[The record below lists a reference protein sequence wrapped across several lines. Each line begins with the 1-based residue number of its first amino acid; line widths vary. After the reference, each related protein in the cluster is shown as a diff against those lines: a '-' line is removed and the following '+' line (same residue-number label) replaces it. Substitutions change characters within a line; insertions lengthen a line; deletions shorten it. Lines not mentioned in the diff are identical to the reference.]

1 MTTVPPGSRA
11 PAGPPG
17 PPADVHLST
26 GAMALDALPADEA
39 TAFGEHLAD
48 CPTCSEEYRG
58 LQATVA
64 MLGAAEA
71 ERPPRGLRARVLNA
85 AARTPQLPPLIAG
98 KPGRHRTDAATADAA
113 AADRGVTPIGS
124 APSRR
129 ASWLRR
135 PTGWLAAAAA
145 AVVIGAGITLAV
157 NNGDNSPPT
166 ASDLSQ
172 CVAADRAV
180 AQLKPN
186 VGDGGSL
193 TRSDSCGAAVLHL
206 PQMAAPKP
214 GQAYQMWVITGSTP
228 PKSLGMVPSLAGADL
243 PLQIHPGDAAIA
255 VTVEPAAGSVEPTQ
269 PPVWKVNLH

>member
-1 MTTVPPGSRA
+1 MTTVPPGSRTL
-11 PAGPPG
+11 AGPPG

-39 TAFGEHLAD
+39 TVFGEHLAD

-113 AADRGVTPIGS
+113 HADEVTPIGS

-129 ASWLRR
+129 TSWLRR

-180 AQLKPN
+180 AQLEPN

-206 PQMAAPKP
+206 PKMAAPKP
-214 GQAYQMWVITGSTP
+214 GQTYQMWLITDSAA
-228 PKSLGMVPSLAGADL
+228 PKNLGFVPSLAGADL
-243 PLQIHPGDAAIA
+243 PMQIHPGDAAIA